1 MRISMSGRVLGAVI
15 GYLELLQATLQ
26 WLTRHKK
33 LTWRCQSQCYHWY
46 SFSSMHVV
54 KACNTRHANFHVLT
68 SARSGYWLFRDTT
81 SYTTIAYKALKTNL
95 KVSEPMLPLIFF
107 LSMHVV
113 KVCNP
118 RNANFHV
125 RTSFRSGHWLFRV
138 TTCYTPTP

>member
-1 MRISMSGRVLGAVI
+1 
-15 GYLELLQATLQ
+15 
-26 WLTRHKK
+26 
-33 LTWRCQSQCYHWY
+33 
-46 SFSSMHVV
+46 MHVV

-138 TTCYTPTP
+138 TTSYTTMAYKAQKINLKVSEPMLPLIFFLFYACSKGL